1 MEPLRRPLKPP
12 WHWPNDGVGGK
23 VALEACPKTLL
34 RWVSRPLCPRSPSR
48 LPNIQRSLYISF
60 LNVVTV
66 CSYTI
71 IFLTICLISISPLDN
86 TFHQDMEF
94 MCFIHHCTPSAYPNA
109 CVPQD
114 RHLMIFTQWI
124 KEWMDGWVSKLDTHP
139 AVTTKVDSERP
150 VYLIYWKRLIWL
162 TYFNTGSPCW
172 AEREI
177 NIYLVR

>member
-1 MEPLRRPLKPP
+1 MPLQVPSVKPGQPLVCFSHPLSRFACFGHPMCMVLSSSLINLNK
-12 WHWPNDGVGGK
+12 
-23 VALEACPKTLL
+23 ALYSWQPLL
-34 RWVSRPLCPRSPSR
+34 ELK
-48 LPNIQRSLYISF
+48 F
-60 LNVVTV
+60 LICV
-66 CSYTI
+66 I
-71 IFLTICLISISPLDN
+71 ICLISISPLDN